1 MLKEARKFLSKDI
14 RELSELSMMDIS
26 GFCNNTY
33 IVEYKGDKIVVRF
46 FENHTA
52 DYKAESATFRLMAG
66 TGIGPME
73 LNITSKYRVEEFIRG
88 RPLSTMDLRNN
99 FIKKSVIEAL
109 CDMNYD
115 KNLTEASKQIKPPE
129 HHFLTNFWKES
140 GSFDTVRQ
148 IREVAKWQRFEAMP
162 EVAQLQQVFDAVLQ
176 NGAEFKRQFQELLPM
191 EDRAIDTV
199 FSHNDFQENNM
210 MLKDSD
216 YSKIVLIDFEFS
228 CLNNRGF
235 DLATYYLESMITY
248 KHMGQL
254 PFKVYYDWCMD
265 PNEVDAMLH
274 DLPPQVLS
282 QVLRR
287 QAEVARVLRAG
298 APHSQGTVSALR
310 PHQQRPLGL
319 LLPPLQRGPRRRPR
333 QSHALRRHVPLR
345 LHPPRDPPVGQ
356 AEPVRPRLHAHPL
369 SPTMTLIPT
378 GFWGF
383 GSNM

>member
-1 MLKEARKFLSKDI
+1 
-14 RELSELSMMDIS
+14 
-26 GFCNNTY
+26 
-33 IVEYKGDKIVVRF
+33 
-46 FENHTA
+46 
-52 DYKAESATFRLMAG
+52 
-66 TGIGPME
+66 
-73 LNITSKYRVEEFIRG
+73 
-88 RPLSTMDLRNN
+88 MDLRNN

-148 IREVAKWQRFEAMP
+148 IREVAKWQLFEAMP

-235 DLATYYLESMITY
+235 DLATYYLEAMITY

-254 PFKVYYDWCMD
+254 PFKVYYDWCMHSH
-265 PNEVDAMLH
+265 EVDAMLQIYLH
-274 DLPPQVLS
+274 RYFLKFYGGKQKWHEFFAQELPILREQFQRCVLINN
-282 QVLRR
+282 VLWAFSCLLFSEDPGEDPAKAMRF
-287 QAEVARVLRAG
+287 AG
-298 APHSQGTVSALR
+298 MYLYAFT
-310 PHQQRPLGL
+310 
-319 LLPPLQRGPRRRPR
+319 
-333 QSHALRRHVPLR
+333 R
-345 LHPPRDPPVGQ
+345 L
-356 AEPVRPRLHAHPL
+356 EIL
-369 SPTMTLIPT
+369 
-378 GFWGF
+378 
-383 GSNM
+383 